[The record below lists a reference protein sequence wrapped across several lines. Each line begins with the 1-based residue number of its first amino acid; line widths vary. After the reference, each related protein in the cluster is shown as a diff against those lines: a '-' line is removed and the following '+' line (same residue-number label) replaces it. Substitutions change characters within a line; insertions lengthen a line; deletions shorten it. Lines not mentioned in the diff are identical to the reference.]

1 MRNMVKRI
9 IITLML
15 VLLAIVALSIG
26 KEAKSNSST
35 LLWVDTPGEDRV
47 VKDTFYINGWN
58 LSEEADRYIKV
69 TVDGEDFSV
78 NIKFEKRDDVLKSV
92 SGFGGVETNAT
103 PGFYGNIDLKQ
114 YTDGKHK
121 LVISVRS
128 KKNDHELAKKEIS
141 FVTRQYGTLIW
152 IDSPAQNSKVKN
164 KLNIQG
170 WNLSEDANREV
181 TALIDNIDVTQNLK
195 FQQRDDVVKAVQGY
209 GGVLTNKTPGFY
221 GEIDVLNLDEGEH
234 NLTIRVRDV
243 ETKKTIGEKI
253 VKFFVKNYESL
264 IWIDTPAVD
273 STVKNKVSINGW
285 NLSEDAERIVKAYID
300 DKDVTT
306 QLKFQKRDDVVNAI
320 QGYGGAKTNATP
332 GFYGSVDVS
341 GLKDGQHELKI
352 VLEDKNTTK
361 QLQTKK
367 VQFKI
372 KKYDSLIWID
382 SPAEN
387 VSGTTLS
394 INGWNLSE
402 NSNREIEAYIDNE
415 NITSKLKFQQRD
427 DVIKA
432 IQGYGG
438 AKTNAMSGFYGVY
451 DSSNLS
457 DGTHKIKILLKDKI
471 TKEVYESNEK
481 EFSLKKYDAYITID
495 YPQAWTNN
503 RDSMYIQGWQ
513 LSSLAERKIEVWING
528 DNVTDKISTY
538 SRQDAVN
545 AMKGKG
551 YGDETTNEYAGFSGT
566 IDIRNYDSGDYI
578 LKVRVL
584 STKTSE
590 LLSETS
596 RIIGINKITF
606 EIGTFGYSGLKVAG
620 DSRGTNLK
628 YYRFGDGPNVF
639 FATFVVHGFEDH
651 FGRDGTEISII
662 AENFI
667 NELRARNDSNLA
679 KKWTIYIFPEINPD
693 GRNYGWS
700 HDGPGRTS
708 LYSAASGN
716 KGIDINRCWS
726 TNFVPMYN
734 DRNYT
739 GSTPF
744 NSYESRYLR
753 DFLLSK
759 KSTTGQTILVDLHGW
774 TTQVIGDGEICGYYK
789 QKFPS
794 NLYTSSYGKGYLINW
809 ARSSLGANGRT
820 ARSALIELPAYGA
833 GGKKI
838 MSHQDVVNSD
848 YSRKYIDATLNMLK
862 GIV

>member
-47 VKDTFYINGWN
+47 VKDTLYINGWN

-78 NIKFEKRDDVLKSV
+78 NIRFEKRDDVLKSV

-114 YTDGKHK
+114 YADGKHK

-152 IDSPAQNSKVKN
+152 VDSPAQNSKVKN

-320 QGYGGAKTNATP
+320 QGYGGAKTNAIP
-332 GFYGSVDVS
+332 
-341 GLKDGQHELKI
+341 
-352 VLEDKNTTK
+352 
-361 QLQTKK
+361 
-367 VQFKI
+367 
-372 KKYDSLIWID
+372 
-382 SPAEN
+382 
-387 VSGTTLS
+387 
-394 INGWNLSE
+394 
-402 NSNREIEAYIDNE
+402 
-415 NITSKLKFQQRD
+415 
-427 DVIKA
+427 
-432 IQGYGG
+432 
-438 AKTNAMSGFYGVY
+438 GFYGVY

-528 DNVTDKISTY
+528 DNITDKISTY

-551 YGDETTNEYAGFSGT
+551 YGDETTNECAGFSGT

-667 NELRARNDSNLA
+667 NELRARNDSDLA
-679 KKWTIYIFPEINPD
+679 RKWTIYIFPEINPD

-759 KSTTGQTILVDLHGW
+759 KSTTGQTVLVDLHGW

>member
-47 VKDTFYINGWN
+47 VKDTLYINGWN

-114 YTDGKHK
+114 YADGKHK

-234 NLTIRVRDV
+234 NLTIRVRNV
-243 ETKKTIGEKI
+243 ETRKTIGEKI

-402 NSNREIEAYIDNE
+402 NSNREIEAYIDDKDV
-415 NITSKLKFQQRD
+415 TTQLKFQKRD
-427 DVIKA
+427 DVVNA

-438 AKTNAMSGFYGVY
+438 AKTNATPGFYGVY

-759 KSTTGQTILVDLHGW
+759 KSTTGQTVLVDLHGW

-794 NLYTSSYGKGYLINW
+794 NSYTSSYGKGYLINW

>member
-15 VLLAIVALSIG
+15 MLLAIVALSIG

-35 LLWVDTPGEDRV
+35 LLWVDTPEEAGV
-47 VKDTFYINGWN
+47 IKDTLSINGWN
-58 LSEEADRYIKV
+58 LSEESDRYIKV
-69 TVDGEDFSV
+69 TVDGEDFSA
-78 NIKFEKRDDVLKSV
+78 NIKFKKRDDVLKAV
-92 SGFGGVETNAT
+92 SGFGGIETNAT

-114 YTDGKHK
+114 YADGKHK
-121 LVISVRS
+121 LVISVLS

-170 WNLSEDANREV
+170 WNLSEDVNREV
-181 TALIDNIDVTQNLK
+181 TALIDNTDVTQNLK

-382 SPAEN
+382 SPVEN

-471 TKEVYESNEK
+471 TKEAYESNEK

-495 YPQAWTNN
+495 YPQALTNN

-513 LSSLAERKIEVWING
+513 LSSLAERRIEVWING

-551 YGDETTNEYAGFSGT
+551 YGDDTTNEYAGFSGT
-566 IDIRNYDSGDYI
+566 IDVRNYDSGDYI

-584 STKTSE
+584 STKTNE
-590 LLSETS
+590 LLSATS

-667 NELRARNDSNLA
+667 NELRARNDSDLA
-679 KKWTIYIFPEINPD
+679 RKWTIYIFPEINPD

-759 KSTTGQTILVDLHGW
+759 KSTTGQTVLVDLHGW

-794 NLYTSSYGKGYLINW
+794 NSYTSSYGKGYLINW

>member
-47 VKDTFYINGWN
+47 VKDTLYINGWN

-114 YTDGKHK
+114 YADGKHK

-243 ETKKTIGEKI
+243 ETRKTIGEKI

-332 GFYGSVDVS
+332 
-341 GLKDGQHELKI
+341 
-352 VLEDKNTTK
+352 
-361 QLQTKK
+361 
-367 VQFKI
+367 
-372 KKYDSLIWID
+372 
-382 SPAEN
+382 
-387 VSGTTLS
+387 
-394 INGWNLSE
+394 
-402 NSNREIEAYIDNE
+402 
-415 NITSKLKFQQRD
+415 
-427 DVIKA
+427 
-432 IQGYGG
+432 
-438 AKTNAMSGFYGVY
+438 GFYGVY

-551 YGDETTNEYAGFSGT
+551 YGDETTNECAGFSGT

-606 EIGTFGYSGLKVAG
+606 EIGTFGYSGLRVAG

-667 NELRARNDSNLA
+667 NELRARNDSDLA
-679 KKWTIYIFPEINPD
+679 RKWTIYIFPEINPD

-759 KSTTGQTILVDLHGW
+759 KSTTGQTVLVDLHGW

>member
-47 VKDTFYINGWN
+47 VKDTLYINGWN

-78 NIKFEKRDDVLKSV
+78 NIRFEKRDDVLKSV

-103 PGFYGNIDLKQ
+103 PGFYGHIDLKQ
-114 YTDGKHK
+114 YADGKHK

-221 GEIDVLNLDEGEH
+221 GEIDILNLDEGEH
-234 NLTIRVRDV
+234 NLTIRVRDI
-243 ETKKTIGEKI
+243 ETRKTIGEKI

-402 NSNREIEAYIDNE
+402 NSNREIEAYIDDKDV
-415 NITSKLKFQQRD
+415 TTQLKFQKRD
-427 DVIKA
+427 DVVNA

-438 AKTNAMSGFYGVY
+438 AKTNATPGFYGVY
-451 DSSNLS
+451 DSSNLA

-551 YGDETTNEYAGFSGT
+551 YGDETTNECAGFSGT

-667 NELRARNDSNLA
+667 NELRARNDSDLA

-759 KSTTGQTILVDLHGW
+759 KSTTGQTVLVDLHGW

-838 MSHQDVVNSD
+838 MSHQDVVNSN

>member
-1 MRNMVKRI
+1 
-9 IITLML
+9 
-15 VLLAIVALSIG
+15 
-26 KEAKSNSST
+26 
-35 LLWVDTPGEDRV
+35 
-47 VKDTFYINGWN
+47 
-58 LSEEADRYIKV
+58 
-69 TVDGEDFSV
+69 
-78 NIKFEKRDDVLKSV
+78 
-92 SGFGGVETNAT
+92 
-103 PGFYGNIDLKQ
+103 
-114 YTDGKHK
+114 
-121 LVISVRS
+121 
-128 KKNDHELAKKEIS
+128 
-141 FVTRQYGTLIW
+141 
-152 IDSPAQNSKVKN
+152 
-164 KLNIQG
+164 
-170 WNLSEDANREV
+170 
-181 TALIDNIDVTQNLK
+181 
-195 FQQRDDVVKAVQGY
+195 
-209 GGVLTNKTPGFY
+209 
-221 GEIDVLNLDEGEH
+221 
-234 NLTIRVRDV
+234 
-243 ETKKTIGEKI
+243 
-253 VKFFVKNYESL
+253 
-264 IWIDTPAVD
+264 
-273 STVKNKVSINGW
+273 
-285 NLSEDAERIVKAYID
+285 
-300 DKDVTT
+300 
-306 QLKFQKRDDVVNAI
+306 
-320 QGYGGAKTNATP
+320 
-332 GFYGSVDVS
+332 
-341 GLKDGQHELKI
+341 
-352 VLEDKNTTK
+352 
-361 QLQTKK
+361 
-367 VQFKI
+367 
-372 KKYDSLIWID
+372 
-382 SPAEN
+382 
-387 VSGTTLS
+387 
-394 INGWNLSE
+394 
-402 NSNREIEAYIDNE
+402 
-415 NITSKLKFQQRD
+415 
-427 DVIKA
+427 
-432 IQGYGG
+432 
-438 AKTNAMSGFYGVY
+438 
-451 DSSNLS
+451 
-457 DGTHKIKILLKDKI
+457 
-471 TKEVYESNEK
+471 
-481 EFSLKKYDAYITID
+481 
-495 YPQAWTNN
+495 
-503 RDSMYIQGWQ
+503 
-513 LSSLAERKIEVWING
+513 
-528 DNVTDKISTY
+528 
-538 SRQDAVN
+538 
-545 AMKGKG
+545 MKGKC

-759 KSTTGQTILVDLHGW
+759 KSTTGQTVLVDLHGW

>member
-9 IITLML
+9 IITMMLM
-15 VLLAIVALSIG
+15 LLAIVALSIG

-47 VKDTFYINGWN
+47 VKDTLSINGWN
-58 LSEEADRYIKV
+58 LSEESDRYIKV
-69 TVDGEDFSV
+69 TIDSDDFSA
-78 NIKFEKRDDVLKSV
+78 NIKFKKRDDVLKAV

-114 YTDGKHK
+114 YADGKHK

-128 KKNDHELAKKEIS
+128 KKNDHELAKREIS

-170 WNLSEDANREV
+170 WNLSEDVNREV
-181 TALIDNIDVTQNLK
+181 TALIDNTDVTQNLK

-382 SPAEN
+382 SPVEN

-471 TKEVYESNEK
+471 TKEAYESNEK

-495 YPQAWTNN
+495 YPQALTNN

-513 LSSLAERKIEVWING
+513 LSSLAERRIEVWING

-551 YGDETTNEYAGFSGT
+551 YGDDTTNEYAGFSGT
-566 IDIRNYDSGDYI
+566 IDVRNYDSGDYI

-584 STKTSE
+584 STKTNE
-590 LLSETS
+590 LLSATS

-667 NELRARNDSNLA
+667 NELRARNDSDLA
-679 KKWTIYIFPEINPD
+679 RKWTIYIFPEINPD

-759 KSTTGQTILVDLHGW
+759 KSTTGQTVLVDLHGW

-794 NLYTSSYGKGYLINW
+794 NSYTSSYGKGYLINW

>member
-47 VKDTFYINGWN
+47 VKDTLYINGWN

-114 YTDGKHK
+114 YADGKHK
-121 LVISVRS
+121 LVISVLS
-128 KKNDHELAKKEIS
+128 KKNDHELAKREIS

-243 ETKKTIGEKI
+243 ETRKTIGEKI

-402 NSNREIEAYIDNE
+402 NSNREIEAYIDDKDV
-415 NITSKLKFQQRD
+415 TTQLKFQKRD
-427 DVIKA
+427 DVVNA

-438 AKTNAMSGFYGVY
+438 AKTNATPGFYGVY

-551 YGDETTNEYAGFSGT
+551 YGDETTNECAGFSGT

-667 NELRARNDSNLA
+667 NELRARNDSDLA

-759 KSTTGQTILVDLHGW
+759 KSTTGQTVLVDLHGW

>member
-47 VKDTFYINGWN
+47 VKDTLYINGWN

-121 LVISVRS
+121 LVISVLS

-332 GFYGSVDVS
+332 
-341 GLKDGQHELKI
+341 
-352 VLEDKNTTK
+352 
-361 QLQTKK
+361 
-367 VQFKI
+367 
-372 KKYDSLIWID
+372 
-382 SPAEN
+382 
-387 VSGTTLS
+387 
-394 INGWNLSE
+394 
-402 NSNREIEAYIDNE
+402 
-415 NITSKLKFQQRD
+415 
-427 DVIKA
+427 
-432 IQGYGG
+432 
-438 AKTNAMSGFYGVY
+438 GFYGVY

-759 KSTTGQTILVDLHGW
+759 KSTTGQTVLVDLHGW

>member
-47 VKDTFYINGWN
+47 VKDTLYINGWN

-78 NIKFEKRDDVLKSV
+78 NIRFEKRDDVLKSV

-114 YTDGKHK
+114 YADGKHK

-243 ETKKTIGEKI
+243 ETRKTIGEKI

-402 NSNREIEAYIDNE
+402 NSNREIEAYIDDKDV
-415 NITSKLKFQQRD
+415 TTQLKFQKRD
-427 DVIKA
+427 DVVNA

-438 AKTNAMSGFYGVY
+438 AKTNATPGFYGVY
-451 DSSNLS
+451 DSSNLA

-528 DNVTDKISTY
+528 NNVTDKISTY

-545 AMKGKG
+545 AMKGKC

-578 LKVRVL
+578 LKVRVF

-596 RIIGINKITF
+596 RSIDINKITF

-667 NELRARNDSNLA
+667 NELRARNDSDLA
-679 KKWTIYIFPEINPD
+679 RKWTIYIFPEINPD

-759 KSTTGQTILVDLHGW
+759 KSTTGQTVLVDLHGW

>member
-47 VKDTFYINGWN
+47 VKDTLYINGWN

-78 NIKFEKRDDVLKSV
+78 NIRFEKRDDVLKSV

-114 YTDGKHK
+114 YADGKHK

-152 IDSPAQNSKVKN
+152 VDSPAQNSKVKN

-402 NSNREIEAYIDNE
+402 NSNREIEAYIDDKDV
-415 NITSKLKFQQRD
+415 TTQLKFQKRD
-427 DVIKA
+427 DVVNA

-438 AKTNAMSGFYGVY
+438 AKTNATPGFYGVY

-481 EFSLKKYDAYITID
+481 EFILKKYDAYITID

-503 RDSMYIQGWQ
+503 RDSIYIQGWQ

-551 YGDETTNEYAGFSGT
+551 YGDETTNECAGFSGT

-590 LLSETS
+590 LLSVTS

-667 NELRARNDSNLA
+667 NELRARNDSDLA
-679 KKWTIYIFPEINPD
+679 RKWTIYIFPEINPD

-759 KSTTGQTILVDLHGW
+759 KSTTGQTVLVDLHGW

-820 ARSALIELPAYGA
+820 ARSALIELPAYGV

-838 MSHQDVVNSD
+838 MSHQDVVNSN

>member
-47 VKDTFYINGWN
+47 VKDTLYINGWN

-78 NIKFEKRDDVLKSV
+78 NIRFEKRDDVLKSV

-114 YTDGKHK
+114 YADGKHK

-152 IDSPAQNSKVKN
+152 VDSPAQNSKVKN

-243 ETKKTIGEKI
+243 ETRKTIGEKI

-332 GFYGSVDVS
+332 GFYG
-341 GLKDGQHELKI
+341 
-352 VLEDKNTTK
+352 
-361 QLQTKK
+361 
-367 VQFKI
+367 
-372 KKYDSLIWID
+372 
-382 SPAEN
+382 
-387 VSGTTLS
+387 
-394 INGWNLSE
+394 
-402 NSNREIEAYIDNE
+402 
-415 NITSKLKFQQRD
+415 
-427 DVIKA
+427 
-432 IQGYGG
+432 
-438 AKTNAMSGFYGVY
+438 VY
-451 DSSNLS
+451 DSSNLA

-528 DNVTDKISTY
+528 DNITDKISTY

-662 AENFI
+662 AENF
-667 NELRARNDSNLA
+667 A
-679 KKWTIYIFPEINPD
+679 F
-693 GRNYGWS
+693 
-700 HDGPGRTS
+700 
-708 LYSAASGN
+708 
-716 KGIDINRCWS
+716 
-726 TNFVPMYN
+726 
-734 DRNYT
+734 
-739 GSTPF
+739 
-744 NSYESRYLR
+744 
-753 DFLLSK
+753 
-759 KSTTGQTILVDLHGW
+759 QT
-774 TTQVIGDGEICGYYK
+774 
-789 QKFPS
+789 F
-794 NLYTSSYGKGYLINW
+794 
-809 ARSSLGANGRT
+809 
-820 ARSALIELPAYGA
+820 AYG
-833 GGKKI
+833 I
-838 MSHQDVVNSD
+838 
-848 YSRKYIDATLNMLK
+848 Y
-862 GIV
+862 

>member
-9 IITLML
+9 IITMMLM
-15 VLLAIVALSIG
+15 LLAIVALSIG

-47 VKDTFYINGWN
+47 VKDTLYINGWN

-78 NIKFEKRDDVLKSV
+78 NIRFEKRDDVLKSV

-114 YTDGKHK
+114 YADGKHK

-170 WNLSEDANREV
+170 WNLSEDVNREV
-181 TALIDNIDVTQNLK
+181 TALIDNTDVTQNLK

-285 NLSEDAERIVKAYID
+285 NLSEDAERTVKAYID

-382 SPAEN
+382 SPVEN

-471 TKEVYESNEK
+471 TKEAYESNEK

-495 YPQAWTNN
+495 YPQALTNN

-513 LSSLAERKIEVWING
+513 LSSLAERRIEVWING

-551 YGDETTNEYAGFSGT
+551 YGDDTTNEYAGFSGT
-566 IDIRNYDSGDYI
+566 IDVRNYDSGDYI

-584 STKTSE
+584 STKTNE
-590 LLSETS
+590 LLSATS

-667 NELRARNDSNLA
+667 NELRARNDSDLA
-679 KKWTIYIFPEINPD
+679 RKWTIYIFPEINPD

-759 KSTTGQTILVDLHGW
+759 KSTTGQTVLVDLHGW

-794 NLYTSSYGKGYLINW
+794 NSYTSSYGKGYLINW

>member
-47 VKDTFYINGWN
+47 VKDTLYINGWN

-78 NIKFEKRDDVLKSV
+78 NIRFEKRDDVLKSV

-103 PGFYGNIDLKQ
+103 PGFYGHIDLKQ
-114 YTDGKHK
+114 YADGKHK

-243 ETKKTIGEKI
+243 ETRKTIGEKI

-402 NSNREIEAYIDNE
+402 NSNREIEAYIDDKDV
-415 NITSKLKFQQRD
+415 TTQLKFQKRD
-427 DVIKA
+427 DVGNA

-438 AKTNAMSGFYGVY
+438 AKTNATPGFYGSV
-451 DSSNLS
+451 DVSGLK

-528 DNVTDKISTY
+528 NNVTDKISTY

-551 YGDETTNEYAGFSGT
+551 YGDETTNECAGFSGT

-667 NELRARNDSNLA
+667 NELRARNDSDLA

-759 KSTTGQTILVDLHGW
+759 KSTTGQTVLVDLHGW

>member
-47 VKDTFYINGWN
+47 VKDTLYINGWN

-78 NIKFEKRDDVLKSV
+78 NIRFEKRDDVLKSV

-114 YTDGKHK
+114 YADGKHK

-152 IDSPAQNSKVKN
+152 VDSPAQNSKVKN

-243 ETKKTIGEKI
+243 ETRKTIGEKI

-402 NSNREIEAYIDNE
+402 NSNREIEAYIDDKDV
-415 NITSKLKFQQRD
+415 TTQLKFQKRD
-427 DVIKA
+427 DVVNA

-438 AKTNAMSGFYGVY
+438 AKTNAIPGFYGVY

-528 DNVTDKISTY
+528 DNITDKISTY

-551 YGDETTNEYAGFSGT
+551 YGDETTNECAGFSGT

-667 NELRARNDSNLA
+667 NELRARNDSDLA

-759 KSTTGQTILVDLHGW
+759 KSTTGQTVLVDLHGW

>member
-35 LLWVDTPGEDRV
+35 LLWVDTRGEDRV
-47 VKDTFYINGWN
+47 VKDTLYINGWN

-78 NIKFEKRDDVLKSV
+78 NIRFEKRDDVLKSV

-114 YTDGKHK
+114 YADGKHK
-121 LVISVRS
+121 LVISVLS
-128 KKNDHELAKKEIS
+128 KKNDHELAKREIS

-170 WNLSEDANREV
+170 WNLSEDLNREV
-181 TALIDNIDVTQNLK
+181 TALIDNTDVTQNLK

-471 TKEVYESNEK
+471 TKEAYESNEK

-551 YGDETTNEYAGFSGT
+551 YGDETTNECAGFSGT

-606 EIGTFGYSGLKVAG
+606 EIGTFGYSGLRVAG

-667 NELRARNDSNLA
+667 NELRARNDSDLA

-726 TNFVPMYN
+726 TSFVPMYN

-759 KSTTGQTILVDLHGW
+759 KSTTGQTVLVDLHGW

-820 ARSALIELPAYGA
+820 ARSALIELPAYGV

-838 MSHQDVVNSD
+838 MSHQDVVNSN

>member
-47 VKDTFYINGWN
+47 VKDTLYINGWN

-78 NIKFEKRDDVLKSV
+78 NIRFEKRDDVLKSV

-114 YTDGKHK
+114 YADGKHK

-128 KKNDHELAKKEIS
+128 KKNDHELAKREIS

-170 WNLSEDANREV
+170 WNLSEDLNREV
-181 TALIDNIDVTQNLK
+181 TALIDNTDVTQNLK

-402 NSNREIEAYIDNE
+402 NSNREIEAYIDDKDV
-415 NITSKLKFQQRD
+415 TTQLKFQKRD
-427 DVIKA
+427 DVVNA

-438 AKTNAMSGFYGVY
+438 AKTNATPGFYGVY

-551 YGDETTNEYAGFSGT
+551 YGDETTNECAGFSGT

-667 NELRARNDSNLA
+667 NELRARNDSDLA

-759 KSTTGQTILVDLHGW
+759 KSTTGKTVLVDLHGW

-794 NLYTSSYGKGYLINW
+794 NSYTSSYGKGYLINW

>member
-15 VLLAIVALSIG
+15 MLLAIVALSIG

-35 LLWVDTPGEDRV
+35 LLWVDTPEEAGV
-47 VKDTFYINGWN
+47 IKDTLSINGWN
-58 LSEEADRYIKV
+58 LSEESDRYIKV
-69 TVDGEDFSV
+69 TIDGDDFSA
-78 NIKFEKRDDVLKSV
+78 NIKFKKRDDVLKAV

-114 YTDGKHK
+114 YADGKHK

-170 WNLSEDANREV
+170 WNLSEDVNREV
-181 TALIDNIDVTQNLK
+181 TALIDNTDVTQNLK

-285 NLSEDAERIVKAYID
+285 NLSEDAERTVKAYID

-382 SPAEN
+382 SPVEN

-402 NSNREIEAYIDNE
+402 NSNREIEAYIDNKDV
-415 NITSKLKFQQRD
+415 TTQLKFQKRD
-427 DVIKA
+427 DVVNA

-471 TKEVYESNEK
+471 TKEAYESNEK

-495 YPQAWTNN
+495 YPQALTNN

-513 LSSLAERKIEVWING
+513 LSSLAERRIEVWING

-551 YGDETTNEYAGFSGT
+551 YGDDTTNEYAGFSGT
-566 IDIRNYDSGDYI
+566 IDVRNYDSGDYI

-584 STKTSE
+584 STKTNE
-590 LLSETS
+590 LLSATS

-667 NELRARNDSNLA
+667 NELRARNDSDLA
-679 KKWTIYIFPEINPD
+679 RKWTIYIFPEINPD

-759 KSTTGQTILVDLHGW
+759 KSTTGQTVLVDLHGW

-794 NLYTSSYGKGYLINW
+794 NSYTSSYGKGYLINW

>member
-47 VKDTFYINGWN
+47 VKDTLYINGWN

-78 NIKFEKRDDVLKSV
+78 NIRFEKRDDVLKSV

-114 YTDGKHK
+114 YADGKHK

-141 FVTRQYGTLIW
+141 FITRQYGTLIW

-170 WNLSEDANREV
+170 WNLSEDVNREV
-181 TALIDNIDVTQNLK
+181 TALIDNTDVTQNLK

-402 NSNREIEAYIDNE
+402 NSNREIEAYIDDKDV
-415 NITSKLKFQQRD
+415 TTQLKFQKRD
-427 DVIKA
+427 DVVNA

-438 AKTNAMSGFYGVY
+438 AKTNATPGFYGVY
-451 DSSNLS
+451 GSSNLS

-528 DNVTDKISTY
+528 DNVTDKILTY

-551 YGDETTNEYAGFSGT
+551 YGDETTNECAGFSGT

-606 EIGTFGYSGLKVAG
+606 EIGTFGYSGLRVAG

-667 NELRARNDSNLA
+667 NELRARNDSDLA
-679 KKWTIYIFPEINPD
+679 RKWTIYIFPEINPD

-759 KSTTGQTILVDLHGW
+759 KSTTGQTVLVDLHGW

>member
-47 VKDTFYINGWN
+47 VKDTLYINGWN

-78 NIKFEKRDDVLKSV
+78 NIRFEKRDDVLKSV

-114 YTDGKHK
+114 YADGKHK

-152 IDSPAQNSKVKN
+152 VDSPAQNSKVKN

-243 ETKKTIGEKI
+243 ETRKTIGEKI

-402 NSNREIEAYIDNE
+402 NSNREIEAYIDDKDV
-415 NITSKLKFQQRD
+415 TTQLKFQKRD
-427 DVIKA
+427 DVVNA

-438 AKTNAMSGFYGVY
+438 AKTNATPGFYGVY

-551 YGDETTNEYAGFSGT
+551 YGDETTNECAGFSGT

-606 EIGTFGYSGLKVAG
+606 EIGTFGYSGLRVAG

-679 KKWTIYIFPEINPD
+679 RKWTIYIFPEINPD

-759 KSTTGQTILVDLHGW
+759 KSTTGQTVLVDLHGW

>member
-47 VKDTFYINGWN
+47 VKDTLYINGWN

-114 YTDGKHK
+114 YADGKHK
-121 LVISVRS
+121 LVISVLS
-128 KKNDHELAKKEIS
+128 KKNDHELAKREIS

-243 ETKKTIGEKI
+243 ETRKTIGEKI

-402 NSNREIEAYIDNE
+402 NSNREIEAYIDDKDV
-415 NITSKLKFQQRD
+415 TTQLKFQKRD
-427 DVIKA
+427 DVVNA

-438 AKTNAMSGFYGVY
+438 AKTNATPGFYGVY

-551 YGDETTNEYAGFSGT
+551 YGDETTNECAGFSGT

-606 EIGTFGYSGLKVAG
+606 EIGTFGYSGLRVAG

-759 KSTTGQTILVDLHGW
+759 KSTTGQTVLVDLHGW

-794 NLYTSSYGKGYLINW
+794 NSYTSSYGKGYLINW

>member
-15 VLLAIVALSIG
+15 MLLAIVALSIG

-47 VKDTFYINGWN
+47 VKDTLYINGWN

-78 NIKFEKRDDVLKSV
+78 NIRFEKRDDVLKSV

-114 YTDGKHK
+114 YADGKHK
-121 LVISVRS
+121 LVISVLS
-128 KKNDHELAKKEIS
+128 KKNDHELAKREIS

-170 WNLSEDANREV
+170 WNLSEDVNREV
-181 TALIDNIDVTQNLK
+181 TALIDNTDVTQNLK

-382 SPAEN
+382 SPVEN

-471 TKEVYESNEK
+471 TKEAYESNEK

-495 YPQAWTNN
+495 YPQALTNN

-513 LSSLAERKIEVWING
+513 LSSLAERRIEVWING

-551 YGDETTNEYAGFSGT
+551 YGDDTTNEYAGFSGT
-566 IDIRNYDSGDYI
+566 IDVRNYDSGDYI

-584 STKTSE
+584 STKTNE
-590 LLSETS
+590 LLSATS

-667 NELRARNDSNLA
+667 NELRARNDSDLA
-679 KKWTIYIFPEINPD
+679 RKWTIYIFPEINPD

-700 HDGPGRTS
+700 HNGPGRTS

-759 KSTTGQTILVDLHGW
+759 KSTTGQTVLVDLHGW

-794 NLYTSSYGKGYLINW
+794 NSYTSSYGKGYLINW

>member
-35 LLWVDTPGEDRV
+35 LLWVDTPEEAGV
-47 VKDTFYINGWN
+47 IKDTLSINGWN
-58 LSEEADRYIKV
+58 LSEESDRYIKV
-69 TVDGEDFSV
+69 TIDGDDFSA
-78 NIKFEKRDDVLKSV
+78 NIKFKKRDDVLKAV

-114 YTDGKHK
+114 YADGKHK

-128 KKNDHELAKKEIS
+128 KKNNDELAKKEIS
-141 FVTRQYGTLIW
+141 FVTKQYSTLIW
-152 IDSPAQNSKVKN
+152 IDSPVQNSKAKN

-181 TALIDNIDVTQNLK
+181 TAILDNTDVTQNLK

-234 NLTIRVRDV
+234 NLTIRVRNV

-285 NLSEDAERIVKAYID
+285 NLSEYAERIVKAYID

-382 SPAEN
+382 SPVEN

-427 DVIKA
+427 DVINA

-471 TKEVYESNEK
+471 TKEAYESNEK

-513 LSSLAERKIEVWING
+513 LSSLAERRIEVWING

-551 YGDETTNEYAGFSGT
+551 YGDDTTNKYAGFSGT
-566 IDIRNYDSGDYI
+566 IDVRNYDSGDYI

-584 STKTSE
+584 STKTNE

-667 NELRARNDSNLA
+667 NELRARNDSDLA
-679 KKWTIYIFPEINPD
+679 RKWTIYIFPEINPD

-759 KSTTGQTILVDLHGW
+759 KSTTGQTVLVDLHGW

-789 QKFPS
+789 QKDTCNRKFYAVGWLCTDS
-794 NLYTSSYGKGYLINW
+794 GRYRYSGECNIN
-809 ARSSLGANGRT
+809 RFSG
-820 ARSALIELPAYGA
+820 
-833 GGKKI
+833 
-838 MSHQDVVNSD
+838 
-848 YSRKYIDATLNMLK
+848 
-862 GIV
+862 

>member
-47 VKDTFYINGWN
+47 VKDTLYINGWN

-78 NIKFEKRDDVLKSV
+78 NIRFEKRDDVLKSV

-114 YTDGKHK
+114 YADGKHK

-152 IDSPAQNSKVKN
+152 VDSPAQNSKVKN

-243 ETKKTIGEKI
+243 ETRKTIGEKI

-332 GFYGSVDVS
+332 GFYGSVDIS

-402 NSNREIEAYIDNE
+402 NSNREIEAYIDDKDV
-415 NITSKLKFQQRD
+415 TTQLKFQKRD
-427 DVIKA
+427 DVVNA

-438 AKTNAMSGFYGVY
+438 AKTNATPGFYGVY
-451 DSSNLS
+451 DSSNLA

-528 DNVTDKISTY
+528 DNITDKISTY

-759 KSTTGQTILVDLHGW
+759 KSTTGQTVLVDLHGW

>member
-47 VKDTFYINGWN
+47 VKDTLYINGWN

-78 NIKFEKRDDVLKSV
+78 NIRFEKRDDVLKSV

-114 YTDGKHK
+114 YADGKHK

-152 IDSPAQNSKVKN
+152 VDSPAQNSKVKN

-402 NSNREIEAYIDNE
+402 NSNREIEAYIDDKDV
-415 NITSKLKFQQRD
+415 TTQLKFQKRD
-427 DVIKA
+427 DVVNA

-438 AKTNAMSGFYGVY
+438 AKTNAIPGFYGVY

-528 DNVTDKISTY
+528 DNITDKISTY

-551 YGDETTNEYAGFSGT
+551 YGDETTNECAGFSGT

-667 NELRARNDSNLA
+667 NELRARNDSDLA
-679 KKWTIYIFPEINPD
+679 RKWTIYIFPEINPD

-759 KSTTGQTILVDLHGW
+759 KSTTGQTVLVDLHGW
-774 TTQVIGDGEICGYYK
+774 ITQVIGDGEICGYYK

>member
-47 VKDTFYINGWN
+47 VKDTLYINGWN

-402 NSNREIEAYIDNE
+402 NSNREIEVYIDDKDV
-415 NITSKLKFQQRD
+415 TTQLKFQKRD
-427 DVIKA
+427 DVVNA

-438 AKTNAMSGFYGVY
+438 AKTNATPGFYGVY

-606 EIGTFGYSGLKVAG
+606 EIGTFGYSGLRVAG

-667 NELRARNDSNLA
+667 NELRARNDSDLA
-679 KKWTIYIFPEINPD
+679 RKWTIYIFPEINPD

-708 LYSAASGN
+708 LYSAASEN

>member
-47 VKDTFYINGWN
+47 VKDTLYINGWN

-114 YTDGKHK
+114 YADGKHK

-234 NLTIRVRDV
+234 NLTIRVRNV
-243 ETKKTIGEKI
+243 ETRKTIGEKI

-332 GFYGSVDVS
+332 
-341 GLKDGQHELKI
+341 
-352 VLEDKNTTK
+352 
-361 QLQTKK
+361 
-367 VQFKI
+367 
-372 KKYDSLIWID
+372 
-382 SPAEN
+382 
-387 VSGTTLS
+387 
-394 INGWNLSE
+394 
-402 NSNREIEAYIDNE
+402 
-415 NITSKLKFQQRD
+415 
-427 DVIKA
+427 
-432 IQGYGG
+432 
-438 AKTNAMSGFYGVY
+438 GFYGVY

-759 KSTTGQTILVDLHGW
+759 KSTTGQTVLVDLHGW

-794 NLYTSSYGKGYLINW
+794 NSYTSSYGKGYLINW

>member
-47 VKDTFYINGWN
+47 VKDTLYINGWN

-78 NIKFEKRDDVLKSV
+78 NIRFEKRDDVLKSV

-114 YTDGKHK
+114 YADGKHK

-141 FVTRQYGTLIW
+141 FITRQYGTLIW

-170 WNLSEDANREV
+170 WNLSEDVNREV

-243 ETKKTIGEKI
+243 ETRKTIGEKI

-402 NSNREIEAYIDNE
+402 NSNREIEAYIDDKDV
-415 NITSKLKFQQRD
+415 TTQLKFQKRD
-427 DVIKA
+427 DVVNA

-438 AKTNAMSGFYGVY
+438 AKTNATPGFYGVY
-451 DSSNLS
+451 DSSNLA

-528 DNVTDKISTY
+528 DNITDKISTY

-759 KSTTGQTILVDLHGW
+759 KSTTGQTVLVDLHGW

>member
-47 VKDTFYINGWN
+47 VKDTLYINGWN

-78 NIKFEKRDDVLKSV
+78 NIRFEKRDDVLKSV

-114 YTDGKHK
+114 YADGKHK

-152 IDSPAQNSKVKN
+152 VDSPAQNSKVKN

-243 ETKKTIGEKI
+243 ETRKTIGEKI

-402 NSNREIEAYIDNE
+402 NSNREIEAYIDDKDV
-415 NITSKLKFQQRD
+415 TTQLKFQKRD
-427 DVIKA
+427 DVVNA

-438 AKTNAMSGFYGVY
+438 AKTNATPGFYGVY
-451 DSSNLS
+451 DSSNLA

-528 DNVTDKISTY
+528 DNITDKISTY

-759 KSTTGQTILVDLHGW
+759 KSTTGQTVLVDLHGW

>member
-47 VKDTFYINGWN
+47 VKDTLYINGWN

-121 LVISVRS
+121 LVISVLS

-402 NSNREIEAYIDNE
+402 NSNREIEAYIDDKDV
-415 NITSKLKFQQRD
+415 TTQLKFQKRD
-427 DVIKA
+427 DVVNA

-438 AKTNAMSGFYGVY
+438 AKTNATPGFYGVY

-759 KSTTGQTILVDLHGW
+759 KSTTGQTVLVDLHGW

-794 NLYTSSYGKGYLINW
+794 NLYTYSYGKGYLINW

>member
-35 LLWVDTPGEDRV
+35 LLWVDTPVEDRV
-47 VKDTFYINGWN
+47 VKDTLYINGWN

-69 TVDGEDFSV
+69 TVDGDDFSA
-78 NIKFEKRDDVLKSV
+78 NIKFKKRDDVLKSV

-114 YTDGKHK
+114 YVDGKHK

-128 KKNDHELAKKEIS
+128 KKNNDELAKKEIS
-141 FVTRQYGTLIW
+141 FVTKQYSTLIW
-152 IDSPAQNSKVKN
+152 IDSPVQNSKAKN

-181 TALIDNIDVTQNLK
+181 TAILDNTDVTQNLK

-234 NLTIRVRDV
+234 NLTIRVRNV

-382 SPAEN
+382 SPVEN

-427 DVIKA
+427 DVINA

-471 TKEVYESNEK
+471 TKEAYESNEK

-513 LSSLAERKIEVWING
+513 LSSLAERRIEVWING

-551 YGDETTNEYAGFSGT
+551 YGDDTTNKYAGFSGT
-566 IDIRNYDSGDYI
+566 IDVRNYDSGDYI

-584 STKTSE
+584 STKTNE

-667 NELRARNDSNLA
+667 NELRARNDSDLA
-679 KKWTIYIFPEINPD
+679 RKWTIYIFPEINPD

-759 KSTTGQTILVDLHGW
+759 KSTTGQTVLVDLHGW

-794 NLYTSSYGKGYLINW
+794 NSYTSSYGKGYLINW

-833 GGKKI
+833 GEKKI

>member
-47 VKDTFYINGWN
+47 VKDTLYINGWN

-78 NIKFEKRDDVLKSV
+78 NIRFEKRDDVLKSV

-114 YTDGKHK
+114 YADGKHK

-152 IDSPAQNSKVKN
+152 VDSPAQNSKVKN

-243 ETKKTIGEKI
+243 ETRKTIGEKI

-332 GFYGSVDVS
+332 GFYG
-341 GLKDGQHELKI
+341 
-352 VLEDKNTTK
+352 
-361 QLQTKK
+361 
-367 VQFKI
+367 
-372 KKYDSLIWID
+372 
-382 SPAEN
+382 
-387 VSGTTLS
+387 
-394 INGWNLSE
+394 
-402 NSNREIEAYIDNE
+402 
-415 NITSKLKFQQRD
+415 
-427 DVIKA
+427 
-432 IQGYGG
+432 
-438 AKTNAMSGFYGVY
+438 VY
-451 DSSNLS
+451 DSSNLA

-528 DNVTDKISTY
+528 DNITDKISTY

-759 KSTTGQTILVDLHGW
+759 KSTTGQTVLVDLHGW

>member
-47 VKDTFYINGWN
+47 VKDTLYINGWN

-103 PGFYGNIDLKQ
+103 PGFYGNIELKQ
-114 YTDGKHK
+114 YADGKHK

-402 NSNREIEAYIDNE
+402 NSNREIEAYIDDKDV
-415 NITSKLKFQQRD
+415 TTQLKFQKRD
-427 DVIKA
+427 DVVNA

-438 AKTNAMSGFYGVY
+438 AKTNATPGFYGVY
-451 DSSNLS
+451 DSSNLA

-551 YGDETTNEYAGFSGT
+551 YGDETTNECAGFSGT

-667 NELRARNDSNLA
+667 NELRARNDSDLA

-759 KSTTGQTILVDLHGW
+759 KSTTGQTVLVDLHGW

-838 MSHQDVVNSD
+838 MSHQDVVNSN

>member
-47 VKDTFYINGWN
+47 VKDTLYINGWN

-114 YTDGKHK
+114 YADGKHK
-121 LVISVRS
+121 LVISVLS

-243 ETKKTIGEKI
+243 ETRKTIGEKI

-332 GFYGSVDVS
+332 GFYG
-341 GLKDGQHELKI
+341 
-352 VLEDKNTTK
+352 
-361 QLQTKK
+361 
-367 VQFKI
+367 
-372 KKYDSLIWID
+372 
-382 SPAEN
+382 
-387 VSGTTLS
+387 
-394 INGWNLSE
+394 
-402 NSNREIEAYIDNE
+402 
-415 NITSKLKFQQRD
+415 
-427 DVIKA
+427 
-432 IQGYGG
+432 
-438 AKTNAMSGFYGVY
+438 VY
-451 DSSNLS
+451 DSSNLA

-528 DNVTDKISTY
+528 NNVTDKISTY

-545 AMKGKG
+545 AMKGKC

-578 LKVRVL
+578 LKVRVF

-596 RIIGINKITF
+596 RSIDINKITF

-667 NELRARNDSNLA
+667 NELRARNDSDLA
-679 KKWTIYIFPEINPD
+679 RKWTIYIFPEINPD

-759 KSTTGQTILVDLHGW
+759 KSTTGQTVLVDLHGW

>member
-9 IITLML
+9 IITMMLM
-15 VLLAIVALSIG
+15 LLAIVALSIG

-47 VKDTFYINGWN
+47 VKDTLYINGWN

-78 NIKFEKRDDVLKSV
+78 NIRFEKRDDVLKSV

-114 YTDGKHK
+114 YADGKHK

-170 WNLSEDANREV
+170 WNLSEDVNREV
-181 TALIDNIDVTQNLK
+181 TALIDNADVTQNLK

-285 NLSEDAERIVKAYID
+285 NLSEDAERTVKAYID

-382 SPAEN
+382 SPVEN

-471 TKEVYESNEK
+471 TKEAYESNEK

-495 YPQAWTNN
+495 YPQALTNN

-513 LSSLAERKIEVWING
+513 LSSLAERRIEVWING

-551 YGDETTNEYAGFSGT
+551 YGDDTTNEYAGFSGT
-566 IDIRNYDSGDYI
+566 IDVRNYDSGDYI

-584 STKTSE
+584 STKTNE
-590 LLSETS
+590 LLSATS

-667 NELRARNDSNLA
+667 NELRARNDSDLA
-679 KKWTIYIFPEINPD
+679 RKWTIYIFPEINPD

-759 KSTTGQTILVDLHGW
+759 KSTTGQTVLVDLHGW

-794 NLYTSSYGKGYLINW
+794 NSYTSSYGKGYLINW

>member
-47 VKDTFYINGWN
+47 VKDTLYINGWN

-114 YTDGKHK
+114 YADGKHK

-152 IDSPAQNSKVKN
+152 VDSPAQNSKVKN

-221 GEIDVLNLDEGEH
+221 GEIDILNLDEGEH
-234 NLTIRVRDV
+234 NLTIRVRDI
-243 ETKKTIGEKI
+243 ETRKTIGEKI

-402 NSNREIEAYIDNE
+402 NSNREIEAYIDDKDV
-415 NITSKLKFQQRD
+415 TTQLKFQKRD
-427 DVIKA
+427 DVVNA

-438 AKTNAMSGFYGVY
+438 AKTNATPGFYGSV
-451 DSSNLS
+451 DVSGLK

-528 DNVTDKISTY
+528 NNVTDKISTY

-551 YGDETTNEYAGFSGT
+551 YGDETTNECAGFSGT

-820 ARSALIELPAYGA
+820 ARSALIELPAYGT